1 MQSKKQLV
9 IVVPRVSVSE
19 YAYGTFDSK
28 NWDGIE
34 HLTPIKI
41 SQT

>member
-1 MQSKKQLV
+1 MLMQSKKQLV

-28 NWDGIE
+28 N
-34 HLTPIKI
+34 
-41 SQT
+41 